1 MRFRPQVARREEVI
15 EPDTI
20 MCPCGC
26 GEMVR
31 IGEDRSE
38 RLDYEPA
45 KFTVIETVR
54 PRYACNKCKGGGVL
68 QSPAPA
74 SPVEGGLPTEALLA
88 HVPIAKYG
96 DHLPRYNRYMLNDVV
111 SYPAAVRAAKA
122 GTGSEWGYAEV
133 HRLCDQAP
141 DPLGGFDE
149 VDVGSISSRT
159 MATTSGQRNS
169 SRMSTA
175 LRRAISSAVRNRS
188 LGFIL

>member
-38 RLDYEPA
+38 RLDHEMA

-54 PRYACNKCKGGGVL
+54 PRYACNKCKGGGVV

-96 DHLPRYNRYMLNDVV
+96 DHLPRYNGIR
-111 SYPAAVRAAKA
+111 
-122 GTGSEWGYAEV
+122 
-133 HRLCDQAP
+133 
-141 DPLGGFDE
+141 
-149 VDVGSISSRT
+149 
-159 MATTSGQRNS
+159 
-169 SRMSTA
+169 
-175 LRRAISSAVRNRS
+175 
-188 LGFIL
+188 